1 MRIKNMLW
9 NERGVTGVENGT
21 DVTRISLDWYP
32 WNPFHGDTGNG
43 PVVLYKVTWMSGTR
57 MSCHMTSSLYT
68 VKILS
73 EATQISN

>member
-43 PVVLYKVTWMSGTR
+43 PVVLYKVT
-57 MSCHMTSSLYT
+57 
-68 VKILS
+68 
-73 EATQISN
+73 